1 MITILQA
8 RFVFWKHL
16 SALAL
21 KLVDFAIKRM
31 NHINDKEEHLL
42 EIHRRD
48 QENAESGD

>member
-21 KLVDFAIKRM
+21 KLTDFAVKRM
-31 NHINDKEEHLL
+31 NSINDKEERWI
-42 EIHRRD
+42 ENHRRD